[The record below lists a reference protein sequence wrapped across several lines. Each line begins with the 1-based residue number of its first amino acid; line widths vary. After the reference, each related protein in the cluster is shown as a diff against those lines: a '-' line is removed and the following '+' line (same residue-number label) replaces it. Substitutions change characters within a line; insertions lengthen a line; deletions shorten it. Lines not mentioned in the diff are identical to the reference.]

1 MGNSSFLHLWGWGG
15 NRLPCKKKGVSFG
28 GGGNG
33 GGDGGW
39 GVVYWSGA
47 NRIEPFITLIKTTF
61 KNHF

>member
-1 MGNSSFLHLWGWGG
+1 MGNSPFLHLWGWGG

-39 GVVYWSGA
+39 GVGGGVLVWS
-47 NRIEPFITLIKTTF
+47 K
-61 KNHF
+61 